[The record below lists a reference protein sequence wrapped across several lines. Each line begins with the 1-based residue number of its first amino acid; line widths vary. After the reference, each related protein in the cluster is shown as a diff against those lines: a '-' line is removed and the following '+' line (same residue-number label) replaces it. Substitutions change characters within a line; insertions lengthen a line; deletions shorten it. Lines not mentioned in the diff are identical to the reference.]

1 MEKEKPSPEPP
12 SKEIGWMGRERFD
25 SGEIE
30 PDGGSISCA

>member
-12 SKEIGWMGRERFD
+12 PKEIGGEGSERFD